1 MMGDGF
7 DKAPLLEVHDL
18 SIQLG
23 QSQTPLVD
31 NVGFSVAPGETLS
44 IVGESGSGKSL
55 TSLAIMGLL
64 PSVLRPT
71 PEGRIMWRGRGQ
83 SRDLM
88 QLTERRMR
96 TVRGGEIGMIFQ
108 EPMTSLNP
116 LFTVGNQI
124 TEALALHTDL
134 NRRERRD
141 KAVALLE
148 KVGIREP
155 QERYNAYPHQ
165 LSGGMRQRAMI
176 AMTLAGGPSLL
187 IADEPTTALDVTIQ
201 AQILELLKGLQTDLG
216 MSMIFVTHDLGV
228 VAEVADTVLVMQ
240 NGRVVE
246 KGAVA
251 DVLVRPRHLYT
262 KTLLDAVPRIESPLR
277 QRLGSGSPSNDLTK
291 PLLEVRDLKKSYPL
305 PGGKMV
311 EALKGI
317 DLKVMPG
324 EVVGLVGESGSGKST
339 IAKLLVG
346 LEKPTVGEIHFEGQP
361 ISYTGKQARGM
372 RRAIQMIFQDPF
384 AALNP
389 RWRIDSILTEPMIVH
404 RLYSG
409 GGERRE
415 AALTLLDQVGLPPS
429 VLSRFPHEF
438 SGGQRQRLSIARA
451 LAVKPQLLIADES
464 VSALDVTV
472 QAQVLDLL
480 RRLKSDLNM
489 TLLFIAHDMAVV
501 RNLCDQVGVMH
512 NGQIVEYGKTED
524 VFVSPSATYTRT
536 LLSAVPRIPDQVRD
550 RPH

>member
-1 MMGDGF
+1 MMDHSI
-7 DKAPLLEVHDL
+7 DSDPLLEVHNL
-18 SIQLG
+18 SIQLDR
-23 QSQTPLVD
+23 SETLLVD
-31 NVGFSVAPGETLS
+31 DVSFAVNPGETLS

-64 PSVLRPT
+64 PSVLRPA
-71 PEGRIMWRGRGQ
+71 PEGQIMWRGRGQ
-83 SRDLM
+83 ARDLT

-124 TEALALHTDL
+124 TETLALHTELD
-134 NRRERRD
+134 RRARRD
-141 KAVALLE
+141 KAVALLD
-148 KVGIREP
+148 KVGIREA

-201 AQILELLKGLQTDLG
+201 AQILDLLKGLQADLG

-240 NGRVVE
+240 DGRVVE
-246 KGAVA
+246 KGPVA
-251 DVLVRPRHLYT
+251 DVLVQPRHPYT
-262 KTLLDAVPRIESPLR
+262 KALLEAVPRIDAPLR
-277 QRLGSGSPSNDLTK
+277 QRVGAGSPPDVLTS
-291 PLLEVRDLKKSYPL
+291 PLLEVRNLRKSYPL

-317 DLKVMPG
+317 DLKIMPG

-346 LEKPTVGEIHFEGQP
+346 LETPTVGEIHFEGQP
-361 ISYTGKQARGM
+361 IRYTGKQARGM

-389 RWRIDSILTEPMIVH
+389 RWRIESILTEPMIIH

-409 GGERRE
+409 AGDRRK
-415 AALTLLDQVGLPPS
+415 AALTLLDQVGLPS
-429 VLSRFPHEF
+429 GALSRFPHEF

-451 LAVKPQLLIADES
+451 LAVKPRFLIADES

-501 RNLCDQVGVMH
+501 RSLCDRVGAMH
-512 NGQIVEYGKTED
+512 DGQIVEYGTTED
-524 VFVSPSATYTRT
+524 VFVSPCAAYTRT
-536 LLSAVPRIPDQVRD
+536 LLNAVPRIPHQMSASA
-550 RPH
+550 